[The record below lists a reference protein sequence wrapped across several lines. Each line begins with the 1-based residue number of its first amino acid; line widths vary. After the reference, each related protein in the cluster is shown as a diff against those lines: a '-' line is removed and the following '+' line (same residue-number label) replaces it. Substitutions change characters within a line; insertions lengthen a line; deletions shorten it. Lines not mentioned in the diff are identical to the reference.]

1 MSKQFTKVLA
11 LGLAAMMVLSGC
23 GGTSTETKTP
33 EESTAE
39 KAEQQQEQT
48 QEQQAGEE
56 TKHELKEVV
65 IPVISTEEIETFNFL
80 HSQRTE
86 DSRVLVNL
94 WDGLLTSN
102 SRGEIVA
109 GIADEWGTEDGG
121 LTWKFHLRDGVKW
134 VDVNANEKADCTA
147 EDFATGLE
155 WVLNFHKNESINTSL
170 AMGMIKGAEEYY
182 EYTKAL
188 SKEEAQALTAGEGS
202 KFRETVGMEVVDKNN
217 IVFHCISEKPYFEG
231 VATSTCVYPL
241 SQALVDELGVDGV
254 NGMNN
259 ENMWYNGAYTLTSY
273 IQGNEKI
280 FTKNPKYWDADS
292 VRFDTATHRMV
303 ESWDTAYQLYQAGEV
318 DYVKLTESMIKTIS
332 ENPNHEFYK
341 YMVPDK
347 PSSSSYQMHW
357 NYAKNKED
365 GTVDTNWNTAI
376 ANEAFRKSIYYGLD
390 LTGFF
395 GRFNALEPLQCEN
408 NAFTCR
414 NLVRTSDGT
423 DYVDLVEERLQLPKS
438 NGETPRR
445 YDPEK
450 AAEYKKQAME
460 ELSALGVTFPVEID
474 YYIAGSD
481 QTKLDNTLV
490 LQNSFENCLGSDYV
504 KFNIKTYISSLG
516 KEVREPRLHSFIIS
530 GWSTDYND
538 PKGYLDSTVIGN
550 DNAWYADSYSNINKV
565 EENDVT
571 KELLDSY
578 RTYTKMVEEAD
589 KITKDMDARYEAFA
603 DAEAYTL
610 EKAHM
615 LPCYYNVG
623 WCLTRY
629 NVHAEFSGSRM
640 KNWETKAD
648 GYTVDEVKEIL
659 AAQGK

>member
-39 KAEQQQEQT
+39 KAEQEQT
-48 QEQQAGEE
+48 GVES
-56 TKHELKEVV
+56 TRELKEVV
-65 IPVISTEEIETFNFL
+65 IPKIATSELTTFNFL
-80 HSQRTE
+80 HTQNG
-86 DSRVLVNL
+86 DDGVVLYNL

-102 SRGEIVA
+102 SRGEIIAAV
-109 GIADEWGTEDGG
+109 ADEWGTEDGG

-155 WVLNFHKNESINTSL
+155 WVLNFHKNESVNTS
-170 AMGMIKGAEEYY
+170 MPIEMIKGAEEYY
-182 EYTKAL
+182 EYTKTL
-188 SKEEAQALTAGEGS
+188 SEEEARALTAGEGS
-202 KFRETVGMEVVDKNN
+202 KFREMVGMEIVDKNN
-217 IVFHCISEKPYFEG
+217 IIYHCVSEKPYFDTL
-231 VATSTCVYPL
+231 ATSNCLYPL
-241 SQALVDELGVDGV
+241 AQGLVDELGVDGV
-254 NGMNN
+254 NAMNN

-273 IQGNEKI
+273 IQGNEKV
-280 FTKNPKYWDADS
+280 FTKNPKYWDTES

-303 ESWDTAYQLYQAGEV
+303 ESWDTAYQLYQTGDV

-332 ENPNHEFYK
+332 ENPDHELYQ

-347 PSSSSYQMHW
+347 PSTMSYQFHW

-365 GTVDTNWNTAI
+365 GTPDTNWNTAI
-376 ANEAFRKSIYYGLD
+376 ANEAFRKSIYYGLNLYD
-390 LTGFF
+390 YF
-395 GRFNALEPLQCEN
+395 GRFNAVEPLQCEN
-408 NAFTCR
+408 SSYTCR
-414 NLVRTSDGT
+414 NLARTSDGV
-423 DYVDLVEERLQLPKS
+423 DYVDLVEERMGLPESDGK
-438 NGETPRR
+438 NPRR
-445 YDPEK
+445 YDAEK
-450 AAEYKKQAME
+450 GAEYKKQAIE
-460 ELSALGVTFPVEID
+460 ELTALGVTFPVD
-474 YYIAGSD
+474 VDFYVPGAN
-481 QTKLDNTLV
+481 QTQLDNALV
-490 LQNSFENCLGSDYV
+490 LQNSFDKYLGSDYV
-504 KFNIKTYISSLG
+504 KFNIKTYISSFS
-516 KEVREPRLHSFIIS
+516 KEVREPRVQSFCIN
-530 GWSTDYND
+530 GWGADYND
-538 PKGYLDSTVIGN
+538 PKNYLGQTVIGN
-550 DNAWYADSYSNINKV
+550 DNAWYSSAYSNINKV
-565 EENDVT
+565 EENET
-571 KELLDSY
+571 NKELLDSY
-578 RTYTKMVEEAD
+578 RTYTEMVEKAD
-589 KITKDMDARYEAFA
+589 AITKDMDARYEAFA

>member
-39 KAEQQQEQT
+39 KAEQEQT
-48 QEQQAGEE
+48 GVES
-56 TKHELKEVV
+56 TRELKEVV
-65 IPVISTEEIETFNFL
+65 IPKIATGEIETFNFL
-80 HSQRTE
+80 HSQRAE
-86 DSRVLVNL
+86 DSTVLLNL

-102 SRGEIVA
+102 SRGEIIA
-109 GIADEWGTEDGG
+109 AIADEWGTEDGG

-155 WVLNFHKNESINTSL
+155 WILNFHKNESINTS
-170 AMGMIKGAEEYY
+170 MPIEMIKGAEEYY
-182 EYTKAL
+182 EYTKTL
-188 SKEEAQALTAGEGS
+188 SEEEARALTAGEGS
-202 KFRETVGMEVVDKNN
+202 KFREMVGMEIVDKNN
-217 IVFHCISEKPYFEG
+217 IIYHCISEKPYFDTL
-231 VATSTCVYPL
+231 ATSNALYPL
-241 SQALVDELGVDGV
+241 AQGLVDELGVDGV
-254 NGMNN
+254 NAMNN
-259 ENMWYNGAYTLTSY
+259 ENMWYNGGYTLTSY

-280 FTKNPKYWDADS
+280 FTKNPKYWDTES

-332 ENPNHEFYK
+332 DNPNHEFYK

-347 PSSSSYQMHW
+347 PSMSSYQFHW

-365 GTVDTNWNTAI
+365 GTPDTNWNTAI
-376 ANEAFRKSIYYGLD
+376 ANEAFRKSIYYGLN
-390 LTGFF
+390 LTDYFA
-395 GRFNALEPLQCEN
+395 RFNAVEPLQCEN
-408 NAFTCR
+408 NGFTCR

-423 DYVDLVEERLQLPKS
+423 DYVDLVEDRLELPAS
-438 NGETPRR
+438 DGTNPRR
-445 YDPEK
+445 YDAEK
-450 AAEYKKQAME
+450 GAEYKKQAME
-460 ELSALGVTFPVEID
+460 ELTALGVTFPVEID
-474 YYIAGSD
+474 YYIAGAN
-481 QTKLDNTLV
+481 QTQLDNALV
-490 LQNSFENCLGSDYV
+490 LQNSFDKYLGGDYV
-504 KFNIKTYISSLG
+504 KLNIKTYISSLS
-516 KEVREPRLHSFIIS
+516 KEVREPRLQSFVIN
-530 GWSTDYND
+530 GWSADYND
-538 PKGYLDSTVIGN
+538 PKNYLGQTVIGN
-550 DNAWYADSYSNINKV
+550 DNAWYADAYSNINKL
-565 EENDVT
+565 EENET
-571 KELLDSY
+571 NKELLEQY
-578 RTYTKMVEEAD
+578 RTYTEMVEKAD
-589 KITKDMDARYEAFA
+589 AITKDMDARYEAFA

>member
-11 LGLAAMMVLSGC
+11 LGLAAMMVLGGC
-23 GGTSTETKTP
+23 GGTSTETKAP
-33 EESTAE
+33 EDATAE
-39 KAEQQQEQT
+39 KQEQQDEQQQTGPEAT
-48 QEQQAGEE
+48 R
-56 TKHELKEVV
+56 ELKEVV
-65 IPVISTEEIETFNFL
+65 IPKIATGEIETFNFL
-80 HSQRTE
+80 HSQRAE
-86 DSRVLVNL
+86 DSTVLLNL

-102 SRGEIVA
+102 SRGEIIA
-109 GIADEWGTEDGG
+109 AIADEWGTEDGG

-155 WVLNFHKNESINTSL
+155 WILNFHKNESINTS
-170 AMGMIKGAEEYY
+170 MPIEMIKGAEEYY
-182 EYTKAL
+182 EYTKTL
-188 SKEEAQALTAGEGS
+188 SEEEARALTAGEGS
-202 KFRETVGMEVVDKNN
+202 KFREMVGMEIVDKNN
-217 IVFHCISEKPYFEG
+217 IIYHCISEKPYFDTL
-231 VATSTCVYPL
+231 ATSNALYPL
-241 SQALVDELGVDGV
+241 AQGLVDELGVDGV
-254 NGMNN
+254 NAMNN
-259 ENMWYNGAYTLTSY
+259 ENMWYNGGYTLTSY

-280 FTKNPKYWDADS
+280 FTKNPKYWDTES

-332 ENPNHEFYK
+332 DNPNHEFYK

-347 PSSSSYQMHW
+347 PSMSSYQFHW

-365 GTVDTNWNTAI
+365 GTPDTNWNTAI
-376 ANEAFRKSIYYGLD
+376 ANEAFRKSIYYGLN
-390 LTGFF
+390 LTDYFA
-395 GRFNALEPLQCEN
+395 RFNAVEPLQCEN
-408 NAFTCR
+408 NGFTCR

-423 DYVDLVEERLQLPKS
+423 DYVDLVEDRLELPAS
-438 NGETPRR
+438 DGTNPRR
-445 YDPEK
+445 YDADK

-460 ELSALGVTFPVEID
+460 ELTALGVTFPVEID
-474 YYIAGSD
+474 YYIAGAN
-481 QTKLDNTLV
+481 QTQLDNALV
-490 LQNSFENCLGSDYV
+490 LQNSFDKYLGGDYV
-504 KFNIKTYISSLG
+504 KLNIKTYISSFS
-516 KEVREPRLHSFIIS
+516 KEVREPRVQSFCIN
-530 GWSTDYND
+530 GWGADYND
-538 PKGYLDSTVIGN
+538 PKNYLGQTVIGN
-550 DNAWYADSYSNINKV
+550 DNAWYSSAYSNINKV
-565 EENDVT
+565 EENET
-571 KELLDSY
+571 NKELLDSY
-578 RTYTKMVEEAD
+578 RTYTEMVEKAD
-589 KITKDMDARYEAFA
+589 AITKDMDARYEAFA

-648 GYTVDEVKEIL
+648 GYTVDEVKSIL

>member
-155 WVLNFHKNESINTSL
+155 WVLNFHKNESINTS
-170 AMGMIKGAEEYY
+170 MPIEMIKGAEEYY
-182 EYTKAL
+182 EYTKTL
-188 SKEEAQALTAGEGS
+188 SEEEARALTAGEGS
-202 KFRETVGMEVVDKNN
+202 KFREMVGMEIVDKNN
-217 IVFHCISEKPYFEG
+217 IIYHCVSEKPYFDTL
-231 VATSTCVYPL
+231 ATSNCLYPL
-241 SQALVDELGVDGV
+241 AQGLVDELGVDGV
-254 NGMNN
+254 NAMNN

-273 IQGNEKI
+273 IQGNEKV
-280 FTKNPKYWDADS
+280 FTKNPKYWDTES

-303 ESWDTAYQLYQAGEV
+303 ESWDTAYQLYQTGDV

-332 ENPNHEFYK
+332 ENPDHELYQ

-347 PSSSSYQMHW
+347 PSTMSYQFHW

-365 GTVDTNWNTAI
+365 GTPDTNWNTAI
-376 ANEAFRKSIYYGLD
+376 ANEAFRKSIYYGLNLYD
-390 LTGFF
+390 YF
-395 GRFNALEPLQCEN
+395 GRFNAVEPLQCEN
-408 NAFTCR
+408 SSYTCR
-414 NLVRTSDGT
+414 NLARTSDGV
-423 DYVDLVEERLQLPKS
+423 DYVDLVEERMGLPESDGK
-438 NGETPRR
+438 NPRR
-445 YDPEK
+445 YDAEK
-450 AAEYKKQAME
+450 GAEYKKQAIE
-460 ELSALGVTFPVEID
+460 ELTALGVTFPVD
-474 YYIAGSD
+474 VDFYVPGAN
-481 QTKLDNTLV
+481 QTQLDNALV
-490 LQNSFENCLGSDYV
+490 LQNSFDKYLGSDYV
-504 KFNIKTYISSLG
+504 KFNIKTYISSFS
-516 KEVREPRLHSFIIS
+516 KEVREPRVQSFCIN
-530 GWSTDYND
+530 GWGADYND
-538 PKGYLDSTVIGN
+538 PKNYLGQTVIGN
-550 DNAWYADSYSNINKV
+550 DNAWYSSAYSNINKL
-565 EENDVT
+565 EENET
-571 KELLDSY
+571 NKELLEQY
-578 RTYTKMVEEAD
+578 RTYTEMVEKAD
-589 KITKDMDARYEAFA
+589 AITKDMDARYEAFA

-648 GYTVDEVKEIL
+648 GYTVDEVKAIL

>member
-1 MSKQFTKVLA
+1 MNKQFTKALA
-11 LGLAAMMVLSGC
+11 LGLAAMMVLGGC
-23 GGTSTETKTP
+23 GGTSTETKAP
-33 EESTAE
+33 EDATAE
-39 KAEQQQEQT
+39 KQEQQDEQQQTGPEAT
-48 QEQQAGEE
+48 R
-56 TKHELKEVV
+56 ELKEVV
-65 IPVISTEEIETFNFL
+65 IPKIATGEIETFNFL
-80 HSQRTE
+80 HSQRAE
-86 DSRVLVNL
+86 DSTVLLNL

-102 SRGEIVA
+102 SRGEIIA
-109 GIADEWGTEDGG
+109 AIADEWGTEDGG

-155 WVLNFHKNESINTSL
+155 WILNFHKNESINTS
-170 AMGMIKGAEEYY
+170 MPIEMIKGAEEYY
-182 EYTKAL
+182 EYTKTL
-188 SKEEAQALTAGEGS
+188 SEEEARALTAGEGS
-202 KFRETVGMEVVDKNN
+202 KFREMVGMEIVDKNN
-217 IVFHCISEKPYFEG
+217 IIYHCISEKPYFDTL
-231 VATSTCVYPL
+231 ATSNALYPL
-241 SQALVDELGVDGV
+241 AQGLVDELGVDGV
-254 NGMNN
+254 NAMNN
-259 ENMWYNGAYTLTSY
+259 ENMWYNGGYTLTSY

-280 FTKNPKYWDADS
+280 FTKNPKYWDTES

-332 ENPNHEFYK
+332 DNPNHEFYK

-347 PSSSSYQMHW
+347 PSMSSYQFHW

-365 GTVDTNWNTAI
+365 GTPDTNWNTAI
-376 ANEAFRKSIYYGLD
+376 ANEAFRKSIYYGLN
-390 LTGFF
+390 LTDYFA
-395 GRFNALEPLQCEN
+395 RFNAVEPLQCEN
-408 NAFTCR
+408 NGFTCR

-423 DYVDLVEERLQLPKS
+423 DYVDLVEDRLELPAS
-438 NGETPRR
+438 DGTNPRR
-445 YDPEK
+445 YDADK

-460 ELSALGVTFPVEID
+460 ELTALGVTFPVEID
-474 YYIAGSD
+474 YYIAGAN
-481 QTKLDNTLV
+481 QTQLDNALV
-490 LQNSFENCLGSDYV
+490 LQNSFDKYLGGDYV
-504 KFNIKTYISSLG
+504 KLNIKTYISSLS
-516 KEVREPRLHSFIIS
+516 KEVREPRLQSFVIN
-530 GWSTDYND
+530 GWSADYND
-538 PKGYLDSTVIGN
+538 PKNYLGQTVIGN
-550 DNAWYADSYSNINKV
+550 DNAWYADAYSNINKL
-565 EENDVT
+565 EENET
-571 KELLDSY
+571 NKELLEQY

-648 GYTVDEVKEIL
+648 GYTVDEVKAIL

>member
-1 MSKQFTKVLA
+1 MNKQFTKALA
-11 LGLAAMMVLSGC
+11 LGLAAMMVLGGC
-23 GGTSTETKTP
+23 GGTSTETKAP
-33 EESTAE
+33 EDATAE
-39 KAEQQQEQT
+39 KQEQQDEQQQTGPEAT
-48 QEQQAGEE
+48 R
-56 TKHELKEVV
+56 ELKEVV
-65 IPVISTEEIETFNFL
+65 IPKIATGEIETFNFL
-80 HSQRTE
+80 HSQRAE
-86 DSRVLVNL
+86 DSTVLLNL

-102 SRGEIVA
+102 SRGEIIA
-109 GIADEWGTEDGG
+109 AIADEWGTEDGG

-155 WVLNFHKNESINTSL
+155 WILNFHKNESINTS
-170 AMGMIKGAEEYY
+170 MPIEMIKGAEEYY
-182 EYTKAL
+182 EYTKTL
-188 SKEEAQALTAGEGS
+188 SEEEARALTAGEGS
-202 KFRETVGMEVVDKNN
+202 KFREMVGMEIVDKNN
-217 IVFHCISEKPYFEG
+217 IIYHCISEKPYFDTL
-231 VATSTCVYPL
+231 ATSNALYPL
-241 SQALVDELGVDGV
+241 AQGLVDELGVDGV
-254 NGMNN
+254 NAMNN
-259 ENMWYNGAYTLTSY
+259 ENMWYNGGYTLTSY

-280 FTKNPKYWDADS
+280 FTKNPKYWDTES

-332 ENPNHEFYK
+332 DNPNHEFYK

-347 PSSSSYQMHW
+347 PSMSSYQFHW

-365 GTVDTNWNTAI
+365 GTPDTNWNTAI
-376 ANEAFRKSIYYGLD
+376 ANEAFRKSIYYGLN
-390 LTGFF
+390 LTDYFA
-395 GRFNALEPLQCEN
+395 RFNAVEPLQCEN
-408 NAFTCR
+408 NGFTCR

-474 YYIAGSD
+474 YYIAGAN
-481 QTKLDNTLV
+481 QTQLDNALV
-490 LQNSFENCLGSDYV
+490 LQNSFDKYLGGDYV
-504 KFNIKTYISSLG
+504 KLNIKTYISSLS
-516 KEVREPRLHSFIIS
+516 KEVREPRLQSFVIN
-530 GWSTDYND
+530 GWSADYND
-538 PKGYLDSTVIGN
+538 PKNYLGQTVIGN
-550 DNAWYADSYSNINKV
+550 DNAWYADAYSNINKL
-565 EENDVT
+565 EENET
-571 KELLDSY
+571 NKELLEQY
-578 RTYTKMVEEAD
+578 RTYTEMVEKAD
-589 KITKDMDARYEAFA
+589 AITKDMDARYEAFA

-648 GYTVDEVKEIL
+648 GYTVDEVKAIL

>member
-39 KAEQQQEQT
+39 KAEQEQT
-48 QEQQAGEE
+48 GVES
-56 TKHELKEVV
+56 TRELKEVV
-65 IPVISTEEIETFNFL
+65 IPKIATGEIETFNFL
-80 HSQRTE
+80 HSQRAE
-86 DSRVLVNL
+86 DSTVLLNL

-102 SRGEIVA
+102 SRGEIIA
-109 GIADEWGTEDGG
+109 AIADEWGTEDGG

-155 WVLNFHKNESINTSL
+155 WILNFHKNESINTS
-170 AMGMIKGAEEYY
+170 MPIEMIKGAEEYY
-182 EYTKAL
+182 EYTKTL
-188 SKEEAQALTAGEGS
+188 SEEEARALTAGEGS
-202 KFRETVGMEVVDKNN
+202 KFREMVGMEIVDKNN
-217 IVFHCISEKPYFEG
+217 IIYHCISEKPYFDTL
-231 VATSTCVYPL
+231 ATSNALYPL
-241 SQALVDELGVDGV
+241 AQGLVDELGVDGV
-254 NGMNN
+254 NAMNN
-259 ENMWYNGAYTLTSY
+259 ENMWYNGGYTLTSY

-280 FTKNPKYWDADS
+280 FTKNPKYWDTES

-332 ENPNHEFYK
+332 DNPNHEFYK

-347 PSSSSYQMHW
+347 PSMSSYQFHW

-365 GTVDTNWNTAI
+365 GTPDTNWNTAI
-376 ANEAFRKSIYYGLD
+376 ANEAFRKSIYYGLN
-390 LTGFF
+390 LTDYFA
-395 GRFNALEPLQCEN
+395 RFNAVEPLQCEN
-408 NAFTCR
+408 NGFTCR

-423 DYVDLVEERLQLPKS
+423 DYVDLVEDRLELPAS
-438 NGETPRR
+438 DGTNPRR
-445 YDPEK
+445 YDAEK
-450 AAEYKKQAME
+450 GAEYKKQAME
-460 ELSALGVTFPVEID
+460 ELTALGVTFPVEID
-474 YYIAGSD
+474 YYIAGAN
-481 QTKLDNTLV
+481 QTQLDNALV
-490 LQNSFENCLGSDYV
+490 LQNSFDKYLGGDYV
-504 KFNIKTYISSLG
+504 KLNIKTYISSFS
-516 KEVREPRLHSFIIS
+516 KEVREPRVQSFCIN
-530 GWSTDYND
+530 GWGADYND
-538 PKGYLDSTVIGN
+538 PKNYLGQTVIGN
-550 DNAWYADSYSNINKV
+550 DNAWYSSAYSNINKV
-565 EENDVT
+565 EENET
-571 KELLDSY
+571 NKELLDSY

-648 GYTVDEVKEIL
+648 GYTVDEVKAIL

>member
-23 GGTSTETKTP
+23 GGTSTETKAP
-33 EESTAE
+33 EDATAE
-39 KAEQQQEQT
+39 KQEQQDEQQQTGPEAT
-48 QEQQAGEE
+48 R
-56 TKHELKEVV
+56 ELKEVV
-65 IPVISTEEIETFNFL
+65 IPKIATGEIETFNFL
-80 HSQRTE
+80 HSQRAE
-86 DSRVLVNL
+86 DSTVLLNL

-102 SRGEIVA
+102 SRGEIIA
-109 GIADEWGTEDGG
+109 AIADEWGTEDGG

-155 WVLNFHKNESINTSL
+155 WILNFHKNESINTS
-170 AMGMIKGAEEYY
+170 MPIEMIKGAEEYY
-182 EYTKAL
+182 EYTKTL
-188 SKEEAQALTAGEGS
+188 SEEEARALTAGEGS
-202 KFRETVGMEVVDKNN
+202 KFREMVGMEIVDKNN
-217 IVFHCISEKPYFEG
+217 IIYHCISEKPYFDTL
-231 VATSTCVYPL
+231 ATSNALYPL
-241 SQALVDELGVDGV
+241 AQGLVDELGVDGV
-254 NGMNN
+254 NAMNN
-259 ENMWYNGAYTLTSY
+259 ENMWYNGGYTLTSY

-280 FTKNPKYWDADS
+280 FTKNPKYWDTES

-332 ENPNHEFYK
+332 DNPNHEFYK

-347 PSSSSYQMHW
+347 PSMSSYQFHW

-365 GTVDTNWNTAI
+365 GTPDTNWNTAI
-376 ANEAFRKSIYYGLD
+376 ANEAFRKSIYYGLN
-390 LTGFF
+390 LTDYFA
-395 GRFNALEPLQCEN
+395 RFNAVEPLQCEN
-408 NAFTCR
+408 NGFTCR

-460 ELSALGVTFPVEID
+460 ELSALGVTFPVEFD
-474 YYIAGSD
+474 HYIVGSN
-481 QTKLDNTLV
+481 QTQLDNALV
-490 LQNSFENCLGSDYV
+490 LQNSFDKYLGSDYV
-504 KFNIKTYISSLG
+504 KLNINTYIANFN
-516 KEVREPRLHSFIIS
+516 KEIRERRLQSFRLD
-530 GWSTDYND
+530 GWGADYND
-538 PKGYLDSTVIGN
+538 PKNYLAQTMLGN
-550 DNAWYADSYSNINKV
+550 ENAMYAESYSNINKL
-565 EENDVT
+565 EENET
-571 KELLDSY
+571 NKELLEQL
-578 RTYTKMVEEAD
+578 RTYTEMVEKAD
-589 KITKDMDARYEAFA
+589 AITKDMDARYEAFA
-603 DAEAYTL
+603 DAEAYTI
-610 EKAHM
+610 EKVHM
-615 LPCYYNVG
+615 LPCNYNVG

-648 GYTVDEVKEIL
+648 GYTVDEVKAIL

>member
-39 KAEQQQEQT
+39 KAEQEQT
-48 QEQQAGEE
+48 GVES
-56 TKHELKEVV
+56 TRELTEVV
-65 IPVISTEEIETFNFL
+65 IPKIASSELETFNFL
-80 HSQRTE
+80 HSQRSE
-86 DSRVLVNL
+86 DAVVLLNL

-102 SRGEIVA
+102 SRGEIIAAV
-109 GIADEWGTEDGG
+109 ADEWGTEDGG

-155 WVLNFHKNESINTSL
+155 WVLNFHKNESVNTS
-170 AMGMIKGAEEYY
+170 MPIEMIKGAEEYY
-182 EYTKAL
+182 EYTKTL
-188 SKEEAQALTAGEGS
+188 SEEEARALTAGEGS
-202 KFRETVGMEVVDKNN
+202 KFREMVGMEIVDKNN
-217 IVFHCISEKPYFEG
+217 IIYHCVSEKPYFDTL
-231 VATSTCVYPL
+231 ATSNCLYPL
-241 SQALVDELGVDGV
+241 AQGLVDELGVDGV
-254 NGMNN
+254 NAMNN

-273 IQGNEKI
+273 IQGNEKV
-280 FTKNPKYWDADS
+280 FTKNPKYWDTES

-303 ESWDTAYQLYQAGEV
+303 ESWDTAYQLYQTGDV

-332 ENPNHEFYK
+332 ENPDHELYQ

-347 PSSSSYQMHW
+347 PSTMSYQFHW

-365 GTVDTNWNTAI
+365 GTPDTNWNTAI
-376 ANEAFRKSIYYGLD
+376 ANEAFRKSIYYGLNLYD
-390 LTGFF
+390 YF
-395 GRFNALEPLQCEN
+395 GRFNAVEPLQCEN
-408 NAFTCR
+408 SSYTCR
-414 NLVRTSDGT
+414 NLARTSDGV
-423 DYVDLVEERLQLPKS
+423 DYVDLVEERMGLPESDGK
-438 NGETPRR
+438 NPRR
-445 YDPEK
+445 YDAEK
-450 AAEYKKQAME
+450 GAEYKKQAIE
-460 ELSALGVTFPVEID
+460 ELTALGVTFPVD
-474 YYIAGSD
+474 VDFYVPGAN
-481 QTKLDNTLV
+481 QTQLDNALV
-490 LQNSFENCLGSDYV
+490 LQNSFDKYLGSDYV
-504 KFNIKTYISSLG
+504 KFNIKTYISSFS
-516 KEVREPRLHSFIIS
+516 KEVREPRVQSFCIN
-530 GWSTDYND
+530 GWGADYND
-538 PKGYLDSTVIGN
+538 PKNYLGQTVIGN
-550 DNAWYADSYSNINKV
+550 DNAWYSSAYSNINKV
-565 EENDVT
+565 EENET
-571 KELLDSY
+571 NKELLDSY
-578 RTYTKMVEEAD
+578 RTYTEMVEKAD
-589 KITKDMDARYEAFA
+589 AITKDMDARYEAFA

-648 GYTVDEVKEIL
+648 GYTVDEVKAIL